1 MDELE
6 AAAAKAIEA
15 MAFNYYAGGAETETT
30 IAANRAAWE
39 ALRLRPMVLRDVS
52 NVTTAT
58 SVLGTSVA
66 APILVAPTAYQRMAH
81 PDGEAATARGAA
93 AANTVMVV
101 STLATTSLED
111 VMAAAPEAPKWF
123 QLYIFEDLGYAQS
136 LLDRAQEAGYRA
148 IVLTVDAPVLG
159 YRPRDEIHNFRLPD
173 ALAMAN
179 LPDDVPQGDGS
190 MLARLFAS
198 HNKGLTPDALGW
210 IRERTGLPLVVKG
223 IHRADDAWRC
233 VEAGADAVVVSNHG
247 GRQVDFAV
255 ATADALPEVV
265 EAVGDRAEVY
275 VDGGI
280 RHGTD
285 VLKALAL
292 GARAVLVGRPI
303 LWSLAAGG
311 PLAGGG
317 RSEPGAAGV
326 EALLTFLRDMLHRT
340 MTMSGVQSVEDV
352 PRDLVTP

>member
-6 AAAAKAIEA
+6 TAAAEILDR
-15 MAFNYYAGGAETETT
+15 MAFDYYAGGAETEAT
-30 IAANRAAWE
+30 IRGNRVAWD

-52 NVTTAT
+52 SVTTAT
-58 SVLGTSVA
+58 TVLGTPVA

-81 PDGEAATARGAA
+81 PDGEEATARGAA
-93 AANTVMVV
+93 DADTLMVV

-123 QLYIFEDLGYAQS
+123 QLYIFEDRGYAQS
-136 LLDRAQEAGYRA
+136 LLDRAAAVGYQG
-148 IVLTVDAPVLG
+148 IVVTVDAPVLG
-159 YRPRDEIHNFRLPD
+159 WRPRDERNGFRLPD
-173 ALAMAN
+173 DLAMAN

-190 MLARLFAS
+190 MIARLFAS
-198 HNKGLTPDALGW
+198 HHKGLKPDDLAW
-210 IRERTGLPLVVKG
+210 IKERTGLPLVVKG

-247 GRQVDFAV
+247 GRQVDFAI

-303 LWSLAAGG
+303 LWALAAGG
-311 PLAGGG
+311 PLPDGG
-317 RSEPGAAGV
+317 RSEPGATGV
-326 EALLTFLRDMLHRT
+326 TAVLEHLRDMLHRT
-340 MTMSGVQSVEDV
+340 MTMCGVQSVEDV

>member
-6 AAAAKAIEA
+6 AAAAEVIDP
-15 MAFNYYAGGAETETT
+15 MAFDYYAGGSETEAT
-30 IAANRAAWE
+30 IRGNRAAWD

-52 NVTTAT
+52 SVTTAT
-58 SVLGTSVA
+58 TVLGTPVA

-81 PDGEAATARGAA
+81 PDGEEATARGTAA
-93 AANTVMVV
+93 ADTVMVV

-136 LLDRAQEAGYRA
+136 LLDRAVDAGFRA

-159 YRPRDEIHNFRLPD
+159 YRPRDEEHGFRLPD
-173 ALAMAN
+173 GLAMAN

-190 MLARLFAS
+190 MIARLFAS
-198 HNKGLTPDALGW
+198 HQKGLKPHDLGW
-210 IRERTGLPLVVKG
+210 IKERTGLPLVVKG

-233 VEAGADAVVVSNHG
+233 VDAGADAVVVSNHG
-247 GRQVDFAV
+247 GRQVDYAI

-303 LWSLAAGG
+303 LWGLAAGG
-311 PLAGGG
+311 PTPGGG
-317 RSEPGAAGV
+317 RSQPGADGV
-326 EALLTFLRDMLHRT
+326 EAVLVHLREMLHRT
-340 MTMSGVQSVEDV
+340 MTMCGVHSVEGV
-352 PRDLVTP
+352 PRDLVVP